1 MKLCKL
7 CKENLDSKPVFTLPD
22 IPNAQGFVTEKGKTP
37 LCLELFQCKHCGLV
51 QLACKPVN
59 YYKEVIRATSV
70 SKEMRALRLAQFR
83 RFFKKYK
90 CKKTV
95 EIGSGTGDYLEI
107 LTEVNKN
114 SFGLEAGKKNINICQ
129 DKGLKVFEGYLDK
142 ENKKIQKAPYD
153 SFIMM
158 NFLEHFPRPL
168 TALKAIWNNL
178 TDNAFGIVEVPN
190 FEETVK
196 ENNFLDFVPD
206 HLLYFTKDT
215 LSLMLG
221 LAGFEVIEIRSVFHN
236 YILQAEVKKSVP
248 LSCAAF
254 KSEVIKN
261 KKQIEN
267 LLKKF
272 PAKQLAIWGAGHQSL
287 SLMSICGLN
296 DKKIKYV
303 IDSAP
308 FKQNKLTP
316 ATFIPV
322 VSPAVLLF
330 SPPAA
335 TLRGVNTYAKP
346 KAILVIAG
354 GYTKEIVK
362 QIKSYGLKIQI
373 FTFDK
378 GVLLN
383 ES

>member
-7 CKENLDSKPVFTLPD
+7 CKNNLDSKPLFILPG
-22 IPNAQGFVTEKGKTP
+22 IPNAQDFVTHKGKNSP
-37 LCLELFQCKHCGLV
+37 GLELFQCKHCGLV

-70 SKEMRALRLAQFR
+70 SKEMRALRLAQFI

-90 CKKTV
+90 CKKTI

-114 SFGLEAGKKNINICQ
+114 SFGLEVSKKNLLAC
-129 DKGLKVFEGYLDK
+129 KKAGLKVFEGYLDR
-142 ENKKIQKAPYD
+142 EDKKIPNAPYD

-158 NFLEHFPRPL
+158 NFLEHFPHPL
-168 TALKAIWNNL
+168 TALKAICNNL
-178 TDNAFGIVEVPN
+178 SNNAFGLVEVPN
-190 FEETVK
+190 FEETIK

-215 LSLMLG
+215 LSLILN

-236 YILQAEVKKSVP
+236 YILQAEVKKRVP
-248 LSCAAF
+248 LSCAGF
-254 KSEVIKN
+254 ESEVTKN
-261 KKQIEN
+261 RKQIKN

-272 PAKQLAIWGAGHQSL
+272 PDKQLAIWGAGHQSL

-303 IDSAP
+303 IDSAS

-322 VSPAVLLF
+322 ISPDYF
-330 SPPAA
+330 I
-335 TLRGVNTYAKP
+335 NNYP
-346 KAILVIAG
+346 KAVLVIAG
-354 GYTKEIVK
+354 GYNNEIVK
-362 QIKSYGLKIQI
+362 QIKNYKLKVKI
-373 FTFDK
+373 FSFDK
-378 GVLLN
+378 GILKH
-383 ES
+383 EK